1 MKWIPNSWN
10 IRDSSPFTALDLT
23 PTFPRDPVPC
33 KDLELGFSQFFIPGI
48 WDGVES
54 WQSQRA
60 PGSVVVP
67 FLPFLAPHMEKT
79 RDFPGNSRI
88 FQETPRFSRKLQD
101 FPGIP
106 AFQPGFGEKAGKPGI
121 FTTFL
126 AWFFWEAPA
135 GSELCSGVP
144 FPWEFPLHSGLIAF
158 VSGAN

>member
-33 KDLELGFSQFFIPGI
+33 EDLELGFSQFSIPGI

-67 FLPFLAPHMEKT
+67 FPCSIHGKNT
-79 RDFPGNSRI
+79 G
-88 FQETPRFSRKLQD
+88 FSRKLQD
-101 FPGIP
+101 FPGIL

-126 AWFFWEAPA
+126 ACFFWEAPA

-158 VSGAN
+158 VSGLIREPRVNGS

>member
-1 MKWIPNSWN
+1 MGLN
-10 IRDSSPFTALDLT
+10 
-23 PTFPRDPVPC
+23 
-33 KDLELGFSQFFIPGI
+33 
-48 WDGVES
+48 
-54 WQSQRA
+54 
-60 PGSVVVP
+60 PGSP
-67 FLPFLAPHMEKT
+67 KGLLDPSWFHISLSLLHTWKK
-79 RDFPGNSRI
+79 PGI
-88 FQETPRFSRKLQD
+88 FQETPGFSRKLQD

-126 AWFFWEAPA
+126 ACFFWEAPA